1 MDTLS
6 VAEVAKSLGTST
18 PRVQRAIGRLGISGD
33 GRRRPRYTVEQA
45 QTLRRELG
53 AFTPIDGFTATEVKV
68 LAALAKAPRG
78 LSSARVLAARAGLSP
93 TAASK
98 AFTKLESRRLVLRE
112 PIMLAAGT
120 ARPVE
125 VLKANKDSKQWPALV
140 LALATTRPPLK
151 ALARASRV
159 PPHLRHLFWNT
170 APSQMSTGSAGGY
183 IARRLITEGDIEGL
197 GWGAANLSREDWLH
211 AAQTRGLDRRQKAMA
226 LNFAQQGKKSRAA
239 GTLNGLFSQTKVQFL
254 HCDETEAQA
263 LLEPPTLIAGV
274 HVAGIPDIFAM
285 KLKVIAD
292 RGELRDYFDLMVIE
306 QQTALTVAEG
316 IGFFL
321 TRYKRNPDNQVL
333 MPVISALG
341 YLDDV
346 DEDDSL
352 PVSKSTIDAYWRK
365 RQPEVARHL
374 QRFGV

>member
-1 MDTLS
+1 MKLP
-6 VAEVAKSLGTST
+6 E
-18 PRVQRAIGRLGISGD
+18 RI
-33 GRRRPRYTVEQA
+33 
-45 QTLRRELG
+45 
-53 AFTPIDGFTATEVKV
+53 TEVLPRDTAEAWEAIAPV
-68 LAALAKAPRG
+68 LPSGLYLAGGTALAVH
-78 LSSARVLAARAGLSP
+78 LQHRVSRDLGFFFHAHGVDL
-93 TAASK
+93 TE
-98 AFTKLESRRLVLRE
+98 LESTVADVG
-112 PIMLAAGT
+112 P
-120 ARPVE
+120 
-125 VLKANKDSKQWPALV
+125 
-140 LALATTRPPLK
+140 
-151 ALARASRV
+151 
-159 PPHLRHLFWNT
+159 
-170 APSQMSTGSAGGY
+170 
-183 IARRLITEGDIEGL
+183 
-197 GWGAANLSREDWLH
+197 
-211 AAQTRGLDRRQKAMA
+211 
-226 LNFAQQGKKSRAA
+226 FAVTSRAP

-306 QQTALTVAEG
+306 QQTGLTVAEG

-321 TRYKRNPDNQVL
+321 TRYKRNPDNEVL
-333 MPVISALG
+333 IPVISALG

-352 PVSKSTIDAYWRK
+352 PVTKATIDAYWRK